1 MESGSK
7 IIDGTADLEDNNN
20 NSSIGES
27 SYTPEQESAVN
38 RILGL
43 GKDYYKILDVPKEAS
58 ADDLKKAYRKIALQ
72 IHPDKNN
79 APGSGEAFKKV
90 GTAMEV
96 LSKPERRR
104 QFDAHEF
111 YDEYEDDEDYFD
123 DDDDFHQQIFEQLF
137 GRFFFSFG
145 NSGFFRSGGSDGCP
159 CGDCYGS
166 RSRNSRPNAQYKSQS
181 NYSARYQQ
189 QSSNSDFL
197 SKEKMERE
205 RNVKSTFTTKGSR
218 DDDYDIDAVLK
229 SLGETKVNGAKKKS
243 KK

>member
-1 MESGSK
+1 MESGGK
-7 IIDGTADLEDNNN
+7 IIDETADLGDDNN
-20 NSSIGES
+20 NSSNGKS

-96 LSKPERRR
+96 LSKPKKRE
-104 QFDAHEF
+104 QFDA
-111 YDEYEDDEDYFD
+111 YGSDDEYHDVYD
-123 DDDDFHQQIFEQLF
+123 DDDLDDDFRQQFFEHIFGIF
-137 GRFFFSFG
+137 G
-145 NSGFFRSGGSDGCP
+145 FRSGGGGCS
-159 CGDCYGS
+159 CGGCSGS
-166 RSRNSRPNAQYKSQS
+166 GSGNSWSNPQYNPFS

-189 QSSNSDFL
+189 QSFNS
-197 SKEKMERE
+197 EKMERE
-205 RNVKSTFTTKGSR
+205 PNVKSK
-218 DDDYDIDAVLK
+218 
-229 SLGETKVNGAKKKS
+229 ETKETKSAKRRMKRKIQKS
-243 KK
+243 RRNQSH

>member
-7 IIDGTADLEDNNN
+7 IMDGTADLEDNNN

-27 SYTPEQESAVN
+27 SYTPEQEIAVN

-96 LSKPERRR
+96 LSNPKKRER
-104 QFDAHEF
+104 FDA
-111 YDEYEDDEDYFD
+111 YDSDDEYDDLYD
-123 DDDDFHQQIFEQLF
+123 DDDLDDDFRQQFFEHIF
-137 GRFFFSFG
+137 
-145 NSGFFRSGGSDGCP
+145 GFFGFGSGGGGCN
-159 CGDCYGS
+159 CGSCSGS
-166 RSRNSRPNAQYKSQS
+166 GSGSGNPWSNPWSWSNSHS

-189 QSSNSDFL
+189 QSSNSDFFTQEREQNVT
-197 SKEKMERE
+197 SKE
-205 RNVKSTFTTKGSR
+205 TK
-218 DDDYDIDAVLK
+218 
-229 SLGETKVNGAKKKS
+229 ETKSAKRRMKRKAQKARRNQS
-243 KK
+243 Q

>member
-1 MESGSK
+1 MECGNK
-7 IIDGTADLEDNNN
+7 IIDETADLGDNNN
-20 NSSIGES
+20 NSSIGKS

-58 ADDLKKAYRKIALQ
+58 AEDLKKAYRKIALQ

-96 LSKPERRR
+96 LSKPEKRR
-104 QFDAHEF
+104 QFDAHESD
-111 YDEYEDDEDYFD
+111 DEYEDVYDDDD
-123 DDDDFHQQIFEQLF
+123 DDDDFRQHIFEHIF
-137 GRFFFSFG
+137 GSFFSFG
-145 NSGFFRSGGSDGCP
+145 NSGFFRSGGFDGCT
-159 CGDCYGS
+159 CGECYGS
-166 RSRNSRPNAQYKSQS
+166 GSGNSRHNTQYKSQS

-197 SKEKMERE
+197 TKEKMERE

-218 DDDYDIDAVLK
+218 DDDYDIDMVLK

>member
-1 MESGSK
+1 M
-7 IIDGTADLEDNNN
+7 
-20 NSSIGES
+20 
-27 SYTPEQESAVN
+27 
-38 RILGL
+38 
-43 GKDYYKILDVPKEAS
+43 
-58 ADDLKKAYRKIALQ
+58 
-72 IHPDKNN
+72 
-79 APGSGEAFKKV
+79 
-90 GTAMEV
+90 
-96 LSKPERRR
+96 SKPEKRGR
-104 QFDAHEF
+104 FDAHESEDEWEDV
-111 YDEYEDDEDYFD
+111 YDDDD
-123 DDDDFHQQIFEQLF
+123 DDDDFRQHIFEHIF
-137 GRFFFSFG
+137 GSYFFSFG

-218 DDDYDIDAVLK
+218 DDDYDIDMVLK
-229 SLGETKVNGAKKKS
+229 NLGETKVNGAKKKS

>member
-1 MESGSK
+1 MECGNK
-7 IIDGTADLEDNNN
+7 IIDETADLGDNNN
-20 NSSIGES
+20 NSSIGKS

-96 LSKPERRR
+96 LSKPEKRR
-104 QFDAHEF
+104 QFDAHESD
-111 YDEYEDDEDYFD
+111 DEYEDVYDDDDD
-123 DDDDFHQQIFEQLF
+123 DDDDFRQHIFEHIF
-137 GRFFFSFG
+137 GSFFSFG
-145 NSGFFRSGGSDGCP
+145 NSGFFRSGGFDGCT
-159 CGDCYGS
+159 CGECHGS
-166 RSRNSRPNAQYKSQS
+166 GSGNSRHNTQYKSQS

-189 QSSNSDFL
+189 QPSNS
-197 SKEKMERE
+197 EKRE

-218 DDDYDIDAVLK
+218 DDDYDIDMVLK

>member
-1 MESGSK
+1 MESSNK
-7 IIDGTADLEDNNN
+7 IIDETADLGDNNN
-20 NSSIGES
+20 CSIGKS

-96 LSKPERRR
+96 LSKPEKRGR
-104 QFDAHEF
+104 FDAHDSDNE
-111 YDEYEDDEDYFD
+111 YDDVYD
-123 DDDDFHQQIFEQLF
+123 DDDLDDDFRQQFFEHIFE
-137 GRFFFSFG
+137 RFF
-145 NSGFFRSGGSDGCP
+145 GF
-159 CGDCYGS
+159 GS
-166 RSRNSRPNAQYKSQS
+166 RGGGCNCGGCRGSGSGNPWPNPQYNSHS

-189 QSSNSDFL
+189 HSSNSDFL
-197 SKEKMERE
+197 AKEEGE
-205 RNVKSTFTTKGSR
+205 RNVKSK
-218 DDDYDIDAVLK
+218 
-229 SLGETKVNGAKKKS
+229 ETKETKSAKRRMKRKTQKS
-243 KK
+243 RRNQSQ

>member
-1 MESGSK
+1 MDDK
-7 IIDGTADLEDNNN
+7 IIDETADLGDRNNN
-20 NSSIGES
+20 

-43 GKDYYKILDVPKEAS
+43 GKDHYKILDVPKEAS
-58 ADDLKKAYRKIALQ
+58 ADDLKKAYKKLALQ

-90 GTAMEV
+90 GNAFQV
-96 LSKPERRR
+96 LSKQEKRRNN
-104 QFDAHEF
+104 DDYESD
-111 YDEYEDDEDYFD
+111 DEYEDVD
-123 DDDDFHQQIFEQLF
+123 DDDDYDDDFIHQHIFEQIF
-137 GRFFFSFG
+137 GRYFFSNFG
-145 NSGFFRSGGSDGCP
+145 SSGFFRSGGGGGCS
-159 CGDCYGS
+159 CGDCRPPHRGS
-166 RSRNSRPNAQYKSQS
+166 GNSRPNSQS

-218 DDDYDIDAVLK
+218 DDDYDIDMVLK

>member
-1 MESGSK
+1 MESGNK
-7 IIDGTADLEDNNN
+7 IIDETADLGDNN
-20 NSSIGES
+20 NSSCKS

-96 LSKPERRR
+96 LSKPEKRG
-104 QFDAHEF
+104 QFDA
-111 YDEYEDDEDYFD
+111 YDSDDEYDDVYDDDD
-123 DDDDFHQQIFEQLF
+123 DDDDFRQHIFEHIF
-137 GRFFFSFG
+137 GSFFSFG
-145 NSGFFRSGGSDGCP
+145 NHGFFRSGGGGCS
-159 CGDCYGS
+159 CGECSGS
-166 RSRNSRPNAQYKSQS
+166 GSGSGNPRPNWGFNSHS
-181 NYSARYQQ
+181 NYSARYEQ

-197 SKEKMERE
+197 TKEKMERE
-205 RNVKSTFTTKGSR
+205 RNEKSKDT
-218 DDDYDIDAVLK
+218 VEP
-229 SLGETKVNGAKKKS
+229 ETKSQKRRMKRKTQKS
-243 KK
+243 RRNQSQ

>member
-7 IIDGTADLEDNNN
+7 IIDDTADLEDDNN

-96 LSKPERRR
+96 LSNPKKRER
-104 QFDAHEF
+104 FDA
-111 YDEYEDDEDYFD
+111 YDSDDEYDDLYD
-123 DDDDFHQQIFEQLF
+123 DDDLDDDFRQQFFEHIF
-137 GRFFFSFG
+137 
-145 NSGFFRSGGSDGCP
+145 GFFGFGSGGGGCN
-159 CGDCYGS
+159 CGSCSGS
-166 RSRNSRPNAQYKSQS
+166 GSGSGNPWSNPWSWSNSHS

-189 QSSNSDFL
+189 QSSNSDFFTQEREQNVT
-197 SKEKMERE
+197 SKE
-205 RNVKSTFTTKGSR
+205 TK
-218 DDDYDIDAVLK
+218 
-229 SLGETKVNGAKKKS
+229 ETKSAKRRMKRKAQKARRNQS
-243 KK
+243 Q